1 MSLVGILANVKAV
14 LLLRE
19 RIPFSED
26 AFAELVLW
34 QLSRPLAGSAH
45 SFKYR
50 LAFVR
55 RGVCVIRYDNEAGK
69 GDHRHVKSRETV
81 YAFESPDKL
90 VRDFLRD
97 ARRLHREDRDT

>member
-1 MSLVGILANVKAV
+1 MKAV

-55 RGVCVIRYDNEAGK
+55 RGVCVLRYDNESGK
-69 GDHRHVKSRETV
+69 GDHRHIKSRETV
-81 YAFESPDKL
+81 YEFESPDKL

-97 ARRLHREDRDT
+97 ARRVHREDRDA